1 MTDLLL
7 INISW
12 MVVGAISIYYVDKR
26 AYREGMSDAI
36 VMHSTGMLTYTT
48 YTDCSGDPM
57 IEMEIKSDEE

>member
-12 MVVGAISIYYVDKR
+12 MVVGALSVYYVDKR

-36 VMHSTGMLTYTT
+36 IMHSTGKLTYTT
-48 YTDCSGDPM
+48 YNDSSGDPM
-57 IEMEIKSDEE
+57 IEMEIKPDEE